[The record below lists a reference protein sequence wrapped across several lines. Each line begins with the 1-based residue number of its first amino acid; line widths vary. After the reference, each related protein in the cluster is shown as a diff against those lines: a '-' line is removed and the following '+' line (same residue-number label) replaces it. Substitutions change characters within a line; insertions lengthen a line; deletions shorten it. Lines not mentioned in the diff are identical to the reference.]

1 MSWKRSIEEGVAV
14 WRDGARQ
21 IAADHRG
28 MMVIMGPRFGRFV
41 RSSKRLL
48 DVFAMCASEDD
59 EAAVAAAWAH
69 HLELAAA
76 DSERQPLTER
86 DDSPVYP
93 LRPFRTGDAR

>member
-48 DVFAMCASEDD
+48 DVFAMCNNEAD

-69 HLELAAA
+69 HLELALA
-76 DSERQPLTER
+76 DAEPQPITAR

-93 LRPFRTGDAR
+93 LRPFKEK